1 MEAANILLLPGAAL
15 LFAPP
20 QHVAEMFSMGLAI
33 GACAGFLLVG
43 ALFWWGL
50 DQRLKLRNGRPLTN
64 ALVVADRLEVP
75 LLFLSGAATVSLIWA
90 LGERGFTWPLAAA
103 AVLNLLAVLEYANY
117 YHRQIQHFDRWS
129 DFKRL
134 VTTRRLRRSHMSRAL
149 EAHRKSSALATERR
163 SQL

>member
-1 MEAANILLLPGAAL
+1 
-15 LFAPP
+15 
-20 QHVAEMFSMGLAI
+20 
-33 GACAGFLLVG
+33 
-43 ALFWWGL
+43 
-50 DQRLKLRNGRPLTN
+50 
-64 ALVVADRLEVP
+64 
-75 LLFLSGAATVSLIWA
+75 VSLIWA